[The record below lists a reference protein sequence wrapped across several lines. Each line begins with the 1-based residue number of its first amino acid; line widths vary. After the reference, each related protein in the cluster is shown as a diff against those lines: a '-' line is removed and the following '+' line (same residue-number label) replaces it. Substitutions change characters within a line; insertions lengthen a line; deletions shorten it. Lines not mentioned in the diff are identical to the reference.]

1 MQIFFHGIFGR
12 HASIFV
18 LWEVKEPKECL
29 SGHKQGRKSFLQ
41 DAGFHHRRVLGR
53 VSSGRTLH
61 TPLPPT
67 EALMANEHLLF
78 VQQNL

>member
-29 SGHKQGRKSFLQ
+29 SGHKQGRKSFFLQ
-41 DAGFHHRRVLGR
+41 DAGFSPLESAGQSELWQDPSH
-53 VSSGRTLH
+53 SSATYWSTDGKWT
-61 TPLPPT
+61 
-67 EALMANEHLLF
+67 
-78 VQQNL
+78 